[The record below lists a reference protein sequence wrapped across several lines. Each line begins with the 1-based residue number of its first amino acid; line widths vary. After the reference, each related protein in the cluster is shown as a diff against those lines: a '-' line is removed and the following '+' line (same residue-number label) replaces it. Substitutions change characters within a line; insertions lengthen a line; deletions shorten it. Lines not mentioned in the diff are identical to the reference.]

1 MKHASSNRKNLVLA
15 AALASLVGT
24 VTLNPKVSF
33 AGDHDKHAKTE
44 KKGDAKCAD
53 GSCGDKKDK
62 KKKKADAK
70 CADGSCGDK
79 KDKKKKKGDAKCADG
94 SCGDKGE

>member
-1 MKHASSNRKNLVLA
+1 MKEKLNSGRHLVLA

-24 VTLNPKVSF
+24 VALNPKISF
-33 AGDHDKHAKTE
+33 AGEKANPSKIEKKGDAKCSDGSCGDKKE
-44 KKGDAKCAD
+44 MKKGDAKCAD

-62 KKKKADAK
+62 KKKK
-70 CADGSCGDK
+70 GE
-79 KDKKKKKGDAKCADG
+79 AKCADG